1 MFRNLIK
8 AIGGDPNKKEIQKHS
23 DVVAQVNALEPAF
36 RQLTDAELR
45 AKTDEFRQRLAAET
59 QGVEDPKERHELQQA
74 VLDELLPEAFAAVRE
89 AAMRAI
95 GQRHYDVQLIGGIV
109 LHQGK
114 IAEMR
119 TGEGKTL
126 VATLPTYLNA
136 LTGRGVHIVTV
147 NDYLARRDARWMGPI
162 YQLLGLSV
170 GVLQEAARTENGRKA
185 FLFDPEKEAAQ
196 EDQHQLRLVDRREA
210 YAADIVY
217 GTNHE
222 FGFDYLRDN
231 MTLRR
236 EDRVQGERHFA
247 IVDEVDNILI
257 DEARTPLII
266 SGPADEDPRLYQ
278 QLAQV
283 ARKLSPEDYE
293 IDERSRTVA
302 LTEIGE
308 AHVEKLLGQPLR
320 DPDRPEELTPEQAR
334 ILGHLEQALRAEFL
348 FKRNK
353 DYLVEGG
360 KVIIVD
366 EFTGRKMIGRRWS
379 DGLHQAVEAKEGAP
393 IQAESVTYATITL
406 QNYFRLY
413 AKLAGMSGTALTEA
427 EEFDKIY
434 KLGVVAVPTN
444 LEYQAMRP
452 DSALTEADYK
462 EDGFKFK
469 YFARKDDPEKKPVL
483 WRRKDYADLVY
494 RTEEAKLRAITLEIL
509 RRHLHGQPLLVGTT
523 SVELSEKLAE
533 RLRAEPLQ
541 RLAQVLL
548 IRKAWFETNNKEEDG
563 MLVSELD
570 WLEASLDQLSRQ
582 ELGKA
587 LRDYGLSTNPA
598 GEENAARLVRYI
610 GALDS
615 AAPALARILQAG
627 LKPAVLNAK
636 KHDEESQII
645 AGAGALGAITIAT
658 NMAGRGVDIKLGG
671 ELAEEITN
679 AVNRVLKKAG
689 HADPYDYTTE
699 QRHQALLQVPESEWG
714 IYEGECR
721 HFLQTM
727 QDFRKVKDVGGLH
740 VVGSERH
747 EARRIDNQLRGRA
760 ARQGDPG
767 SSQFYLSLEDDLMR
781 RFGGQQV
788 SDLMQRLKVDDS
800 VPIQA
805 SIVSKIIE
813 GSQTRVEGYNFDT
826 RKHLLEYDDVLNS
839 QRNKIYAQRDRIFE
853 KEDLTDDFLEMVTAE
868 VNRRVDLSETDEEG
882 RWKLF
887 AWLEEAQPSLPLG
900 SFGSAQDKHGEFY
913 PSYMLELMLRDLDA
927 APDTRTELLDIARA
941 ALESEREHL
950 MAAVEAQVDRAEER
964 LDAQIK
970 EKKETAELALEEL
983 ENAAEESGQPVDANR
998 AYRVVGDTLGLQLR
1012 PAPAEA
1018 RDFNYRQFKK
1028 QISGWAEA
1036 AVSGRVRSSLVL
1048 AIERRVGATLA
1059 LSNTVK
1065 ADADWDSVRQQLIAA
1080 AEKAHQNKTERSL
1093 TEIERELKSLSDAP
1107 SRPQLTQTLI
1117 NMAYGTV
1124 AAFDQKTH
1132 RKILLRTLRLT
1143 YVFLAAERVADWP
1156 AAQLK
1161 EEIIAHLRGAVDA
1174 LRQMWGEAE
1183 FRRLASLRLADL
1195 NPAALEKL
1203 RPALPADASDSF
1215 TFNDLSP
1222 EAAQAVREILGD
1234 QLLTQLFR
1242 QIMLHVVGQLW
1253 VEHLTSVEALRT
1265 SIGLEAYAQRDPLV
1279 AYKAKASET
1288 FQQLLVNMRAGVV
1301 ARAFIARPRTQAEAP
1316 APQRDKEREKGN
1328 GGRAP
1333 ARPEQKVVA
1342 GKTGAVLQPAA
1353 PAAQPV
1359 SGPAEGEG
1367 KKRRRRR

>member
-1 MFRNLIK
+1 
-8 AIGGDPNKKEIQKHS
+8 
-23 DVVAQVNALEPAF
+23 
-36 RQLTDAELR
+36 
-45 AKTDEFRQRLAAET
+45 
-59 QGVEDPKERHELQQA
+59 
-74 VLDELLPEAFAAVRE
+74 
-89 AAMRAI
+89 
-95 GQRHYDVQLIGGIV
+95 
-109 LHQGK
+109 
-114 IAEMR
+114 
-119 TGEGKTL
+119 
-126 VATLPTYLNA
+126 
-136 LTGRGVHIVTV
+136 
-147 NDYLARRDARWMGPI
+147 
-162 YQLLGLSV
+162 
-170 GVLQEAARTENGRKA
+170 
-185 FLFDPEKEAAQ
+185 
-196 EDQHQLRLVDRREA
+196 
-210 YAADIVY
+210 
-217 GTNHE
+217 
-222 FGFDYLRDN
+222 
-231 MTLRR
+231 
-236 EDRVQGERHFA
+236 
-247 IVDEVDNILI
+247 
-257 DEARTPLII
+257 
-266 SGPADEDPRLYQ
+266 
-278 QLAQV
+278 
-283 ARKLSPEDYE
+283 
-293 IDERSRTVA
+293 
-302 LTEIGE
+302 
-308 AHVEKLLGQPLR
+308 
-320 DPDRPEELTPEQAR
+320 
-334 ILGHLEQALRAEFL
+334 
-348 FKRNK
+348 
-353 DYLVEGG
+353 
-360 KVIIVD
+360 
-366 EFTGRKMIGRRWS
+366 
-379 DGLHQAVEAKEGAP
+379 
-393 IQAESVTYATITL
+393 
-406 QNYFRLY
+406 
-413 AKLAGMSGTALTEA
+413 
-427 EEFDKIY
+427 
-434 KLGVVAVPTN
+434 
-444 LEYQAMRP
+444 
-452 DSALTEADYK
+452 
-462 EDGFKFK
+462 
-469 YFARKDDPEKKPVL
+469 
-483 WRRKDYADLVY
+483 
-494 RTEEAKLRAITLEIL
+494 
-509 RRHLHGQPLLVGTT
+509 
-523 SVELSEKLAE
+523 
-533 RLRAEPLQ
+533 
-541 RLAQVLL
+541 
-548 IRKAWFETNNKEEDG
+548 
-563 MLVSELD
+563 
-570 WLEASLDQLSRQ
+570 
-582 ELGKA
+582 
-587 LRDYGLSTNPA
+587 
-598 GEENAARLVRYI
+598 
-610 GALDS
+610 
-615 AAPALARILQAG
+615 
-627 LKPAVLNAK
+627 
-636 KHDEESQII
+636 
-645 AGAGALGAITIAT
+645 
-658 NMAGRGVDIKLGG
+658 
-671 ELAEEITN
+671 
-679 AVNRVLKKAG
+679 
-689 HADPYDYTTE
+689 
-699 QRHQALLQVPESEWG
+699 
-714 IYEGECR
+714 
-721 HFLQTM
+721 
-727 QDFRKVKDVGGLH
+727 
-740 VVGSERH
+740 
-747 EARRIDNQLRGRA
+747 
-760 ARQGDPG
+760 
-767 SSQFYLSLEDDLMR
+767 
-781 RFGGQQV
+781 
-788 SDLMQRLKVDDS
+788 
-800 VPIQA
+800 
-805 SIVSKIIE
+805 
-813 GSQTRVEGYNFDT
+813 
-826 RKHLLEYDDVLNS
+826 
-839 QRNKIYAQRDRIFE
+839 
-853 KEDLTDDFLEMVTAE
+853 
-868 VNRRVDLSETDEEG
+868 
-882 RWKLF
+882 
-887 AWLEEAQPSLPLG
+887 LPLG

-1107 SRPQLTQTLI
+1107 SRAQLTQTLI

-1183 FRRLASLRLADL
+1183 FRRLASLRLSDL

-1203 RPALPADASDSF
+1203 HPALPADASGSF
-1215 TFNDLSP
+1215 TFNELSP

-1367 KKRRRRR
+1367 KKKRRRR